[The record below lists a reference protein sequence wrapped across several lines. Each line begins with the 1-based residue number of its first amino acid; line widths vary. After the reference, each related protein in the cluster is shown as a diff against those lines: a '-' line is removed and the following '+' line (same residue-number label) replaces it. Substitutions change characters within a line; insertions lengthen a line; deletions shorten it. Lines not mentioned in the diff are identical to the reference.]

1 MLPSWCNDSVT
12 VVRAPIVTERGREQR
27 DWANARRF
35 VVRGCSLQPS
45 TTETSFDGAR
55 RDPSESTATLIC
67 PYGADVSKGDRVIDA
82 DGRSW
87 LVDGVP
93 MGVRSPTGMASN
105 LKVTLR
111 EWRG

>member
-12 VVRAPIVTERGREQR
+12 VVRAPIVTERGRERR
-27 DWANARRF
+27 DWANATQATLH
-35 VVRGCSLQPS
+35 GCSLQPS
-45 TTETSFDGAR
+45 ATETAFDGAQ

-67 PYGADVSKGDRVIDA
+67 PYGADVRKGDRIVDA

-93 MGVRSPTGMASN
+93 MGVMSPTGMASN